1 MEKLGIDLNI
11 IPAYII
17 NFLILFFV
25 LKHFLFGRIKEVMN
39 QRREKIVSD
48 IEDANKDKLQSQ
60 KLVEESRLGLK
71 QAKDQG
77 KDVVK
82 TYKTKAEALYDEIVG
97 DAKKEATTVLDR
109 AKIEIEREKHK
120 AEDEIK
126 SQSINLAIIMA
137 SKALE
142 DSIDEETH
150 KKLIDDFI
158 AKVGN

>member
-1 MEKLGIDLNI
+1 MEKIGIDLKI

-17 NFLILFFV
+17 NFLILFFI
-25 LKHFLFGRIKEVMN
+25 LKHFLFGRIQEAMK
-39 QRREKIVSD
+39 QRRDRIVSD
-48 IEDANKDKLQSQ
+48 IEDANKDKVQSQ
-60 KLVEESRLGLK
+60 KLVQESRLELK

-109 AKIEIEREKHK
+109 AKVEIEREKHK

-126 SQSINLAIIMA
+126 SQSINLAVIMA